1 MNQFVHVNHSTG
13 KIVKDSSHF
22 QNEKFIWPEGYTAVR
37 MFTSLTGEFNC
48 LKGVFCY
55 LILQIMFTFYSL
67 ITSIIL
73 LMTFWFRSNCAY
85 FV

>member
-1 MNQFVHVNHSTG
+1 MNQFVHSNHSAG
-13 KIVKDSSHF
+13 KIVRDSSNF

-37 MFTSLTGEFNC
+37 MFTSLTGEFSC

-55 LILQIMFTFYSL
+55 LVLHIMFTFYFL
-67 ITSIIL
+67 TTSIIL
-73 LMTFWFRSNCAY
+73 LMTFCIRSNCAY